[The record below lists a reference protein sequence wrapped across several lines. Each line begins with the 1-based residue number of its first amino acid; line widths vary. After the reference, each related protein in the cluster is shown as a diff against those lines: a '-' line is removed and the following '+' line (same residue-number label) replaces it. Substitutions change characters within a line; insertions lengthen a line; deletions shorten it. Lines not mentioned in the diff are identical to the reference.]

1 MLRLLLVCWLG
12 LAPLQS
18 TPPPQIPVPPPQG
31 AAGQTGQAGQEE
43 DTCDDTGE
51 IRCVAMQGDVV
62 TVQRSLQ
69 DMRVIGTF
77 VRLVSERNRR
87 YYLAWQTKA
96 PSAAFELVKRVK
108 SFPYLPYGD
117 TYGITGVEVVL
128 NQAKDQ
134 LTVRYPKHPKPG
146 TDPLP
151 KDDYVVYSTKLSAF
165 IDTLEKENVKL
176 KKYEKLPAA

>member
-1 MLRLLLVCWLG
+1 MIRLLLVCWLA
-12 LAPLQS
+12 LAPTQS
-18 TPPPQIPVPPPQG
+18 APPPQTPVAPPQG
-31 AAGQTGQAGQEE
+31 NAQGKTDENL
-43 DTCDDTGE
+43 CDDTGE
-51 IRCVAMQGDVV
+51 IRCVETQGEVV
-62 TVQRSLQ
+62 TVQRSLL

-128 NQAKDQ
+128 NQAKDEV
-134 LTVRYPKHPKPG
+134 TVRYAKHPKPG
-146 TDPLP
+146 ADPLP
-151 KDDYVVYSTKLSAF
+151 KDDYAVYTTKLSAF
-165 IDTLEKENVKL
+165 IDALEKENVKL
-176 KKYEKLPAA
+176 KKYEKSPAL